1 MSVPAS
7 VVDELLPGP
16 VTLVFKRTAELNPHL
31 NPNTDLVG
39 VRIPKH
45 DFMRRLARACA
56 SPLVLTSANVSGSQS
71 TLSVQVKLKVETSPI
86 VCIITFGEVICVSVA
101 RNLSHCGLGL
111 VQWSMVAFLATQ
123 TRLVLVLQLLIS
135 PSPAVSQ

>member
-16 VTLVFKRTAELNPHL
+16 VTLVFKRTEELNRHL

-71 TLSVQVKLKVETSPI
+71 TLSVQVKFKVETSPI
-86 VCIITFGEVICVSVA
+86 MF
-101 RNLSHCGLGL
+101 HYF
-111 VQWSMVAFLATQ
+111 W
-123 TRLVLVLQLLIS
+123 
-135 PSPAVSQ
+135 